1 MQRLLRY
8 ALLVHAYHMP
18 KLAWSSF
25 AEYIIHAVLRSS
37 GSDLSSF
44 VRPTR
49 SFQLS
54 GVQFFVSV
62 AVKGHAYALY
72 SRVGKTIAD
81 ALCFAISF
89 SFFSK
94 YSCCFSDANSD
105 ILFAATITNVELQL
119 IFSNR
124 RRQISVEYGHRCHP

>member
-1 MQRLLRY
+1 MPYHMLRLLS
-8 ALLVHAYHMP
+8 LSI
-18 KLAWSSF
+18 SSMQCC
-25 AEYIIHAVLRSS
+25 AVLA
-37 GSDLSSF
+37 LTSSF

-62 AVKGHAYALY
+62 AVKGNAYAVALH
-72 SRVGKTIAD
+72 SRVGKTIAPYS
-81 ALCFAISF
+81 LIFTF
-89 SFFSK
+89 RLMHFVLPYLFHFFSK